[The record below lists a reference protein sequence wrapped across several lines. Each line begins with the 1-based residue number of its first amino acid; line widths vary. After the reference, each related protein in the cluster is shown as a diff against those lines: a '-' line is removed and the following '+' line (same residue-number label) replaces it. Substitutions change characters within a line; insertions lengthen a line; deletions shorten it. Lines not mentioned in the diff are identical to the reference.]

1 MNYLLDTHILI
12 WWAEDNK
19 KLSPSFKELIADSAN
34 DIYISVASVWEVE
47 IKTKLK
53 KIKLKT
59 PIEKIVDK
67 YGFNYLDIK
76 LNHILKLKH
85 LKDYHKDPFDRILIS
100 QSISEKMTLL
110 TDDKIIRK
118 YFEH

>member
-1 MNYLLDTHILI
+1 MNYILDTHILI

-19 KLSPSFKELIADSAN
+19 LLRPEFKKIISDSTN
-34 DIYISVASVWEVE
+34 TIFVSVASVWEVI

-53 KIKLKT
+53 KIKLQS

-76 LNHILKLKH
+76 LSHVLGQKK
-85 LKDYHKDPFDRILIS
+85 LKDYHKDPFDRILIA
-100 QSISEKMTLL
+100 QSIAEKMILL
-110 TDDKIIRK
+110 TDDKLVRR
-118 YFEH
+118 YLDY